1 MKTKILRNIFIT
13 VGVLFTLPRLLGAG
27 TSDSTDPGQGTQP
40 QARQISVAP
49 LLIGGSQCYAQP
61 VGARIA
67 LSEMARA
74 KAAGR
79 FLWQPAANVQVPLA
93 MGDVITFDV
102 PGAVNTQPSS
112 INSAGII
119 VGYYFDANFLFHGF
133 LRAPDG
139 SFTTFDVPGDVFGT
153 FGSGINSAGVIT
165 GTYCD
170 AITCHGFLRAPDGSF
185 TTFDPPGS
193 LVTQP
198 VGINEGGA
206 VTGGY
211 VDAAFNF
218 HSFVR
223 AADGTFDTFDP
234 GFVQNLSGIINPAGA
249 IVGYFFSGAAP
260 PIRSFVRDPKG
271 VITVFDAPS
280 VCQTG
285 NGTFAQGINPAGVI
299 VGTYVDA
306 ACSHFHGFLRS
317 RDGTLTTIDVPGAS
331 DTDPNAIN
339 PSGTVTGIVDGIG
352 FLRTPDGTFTRFDVP
367 GAVNGGLVPSAIN
380 APRAVTGYWFEAN
393 GATHGFLFQPR

>member
-1 MKTKILRNIFIT
+1 MKTKILRNIFLG
-13 VGVLFTLPRLLGAG
+13 VGVLFASAQLLSAG
-27 TSDSTDPGQGTQP
+27 TSDSADPGQGTQP
-40 QARQISVAP
+40 QARQISVAA

-102 PGAVNTQPSS
+102 PGALGTQP
-112 INSAGII
+112 
-119 VGYYFDANFLFHGF
+119 
-133 LRAPDG
+133 
-139 SFTTFDVPGDVFGT
+139 
-153 FGSGINSAGVIT
+153 SGINSAGVIT

-170 AITCHGFLRAPDGSF
+170 AVTCHGFLRAPGGSF

-193 LVTQP
+193 LFTQAYGINESGAVTGDYCDAVNCHGFVLSGDGGAFATFDVPGDVFGTFP
-198 VGINEGGA
+198 VGINESGA
-206 VTGGY
+206 VTGDY
-211 VDAAFNF
+211 CDAVNC
-218 HSFVR
+218 HGFVR
-223 AADGTFDTFDP
+223 SGDGALTTFDP
-234 GFVQNLSGIINPAGA
+234 YLIINLSGIINPAGA

-260 PIRSFVRDPKG
+260 PIRSWVRDPKG

-317 RDGTLTTIDVPGAS
+317 RDGTFTTIDVPGAS

-367 GAVNGGLVPSAIN
+367 GAVNGGLVPAAIN
-380 APRAVTGYWFEAN
+380 APRAVTGYWFDAN
-393 GATHGFLFQPR
+393 GVTHGFLFQPR